1 MIAKQ
6 EIRESFMLAA
16 GLIGQFRLYYH
27 QMQLVASTLGT
38 FAALGNAQQPL
49 LSKNTNKS
57 RQIICLCRVEKRITS
72 STAHMSTWQS
82 VPLARKHTQI

>member
-27 QMQLVASTLGT
+27 QMKLVASTLGT

-49 LSKNTNKS
+49 LSKDTNKS
-57 RQIICLCRVEKRITS
+57 
-72 STAHMSTWQS
+72 
-82 VPLARKHTQI
+82 

>member
-16 GLIGQFRLYYH
+16 ELIGQFRLYYH
-27 QMQLVASTLGT
+27 QMQLVALTLGT

-49 LSKNTNKS
+49 LSKDTNKS
-57 RQIICLCRVEKRITS
+57 
-72 STAHMSTWQS
+72 
-82 VPLARKHTQI
+82 